1 MARGRMVSWPCR
13 LIRFFRPFV
22 LSCFLSLI
30 QYVYQIMNKYLKHT
44 CSWCDKLIVLWTL
57 NRQVQIF
64 LRISYPSSKPP
75 PFQLNFWD
83 LSRATSSI
91 LNSVPILCFS
101 FIFTIIWFCCYIC
114 GCCTASST
122 NLIIYFDKAFFIL
135 HSFSGIVQST
145 VF

>member
-1 MARGRMVSWPCR
+1 MARGRTVSWACR

-44 CSWCDKLIVLWTL
+44 CSRRDKLIVLWTL
-57 NRQVQIF
+57 NRQVQNYYVFPILLQNHHHSDSTFEIF
-64 LRISYPSSKPP
+64 LGLLNRFWTLSLFYAFNLSSLL
-75 PFQLNFWD
+75 FD
-83 LSRATSSI
+83 SVVTSVVVV
-91 LNSVPILCFS
+91 NC
-101 FIFTIIWFCCYIC
+101 
-114 GCCTASST
+114 ST

-135 HSFSGIVQST
+135 LSFFGMVQST